1 VNCRAVDSSASLREK
16 GTGMKSIVAAFKFLT
31 ILSRLI
37 RAQPSAAM
45 IGKAA
50 ALFPVVGLVLGL
62 ILVLLARALQNYADV
77 EILSTT
83 LVAFLILAT
92 GGLHLEGLKK
102 TFDAPGL
109 RGSAAWSGSSS
120 SAIGIIAIVFVIL
133 FKIKSIDILE
143 EKLTLALLLT
153 PVMARWAM
161 LVFIYG
167 SHRQSEGDASI
178 IAANVRLWHIIFA
191 TIATLAPATYLL
203 GGTALWIGLSLSI
216 LALLCRALLHKR
228 TGALSRDNYGAVV
241 EASEALSL
249 VLMAS
254 L

>member
-1 VNCRAVDSSASLREK
+1 
-16 GTGMKSIVAAFKFLT
+16 MKSIVAAFKFLT
-31 ILSRLI
+31 ILSRFM
-37 RAQPSAAM
+37 RFQPSAPLV
-45 IGKAA
+45 GKAA

-62 ILVLLARALQNYADV
+62 SLALLARALQNYVDA

-83 LVAFLILAT
+83 LVAFLVLVT

-109 RGSAAWSGSSS
+109 RQSTLASESST
-120 SAIGIIAIVFVIL
+120 SAIGIVAIVLVVL

-143 EKLTLALLLT
+143 EKLTLALLLI
-153 PVMARWAM
+153 PVMARWA
-161 LVFIYG
+161 LLIFIYG
-167 SHRQSEGDASI
+167 SHRHSESDASI
-178 IAANVRLWHIIFA
+178 IAANVKFWHIVFA

-203 GGTALWIGLSLSI
+203 GHIALWIGLSLSI
-216 LALLCRALLHKR
+216 LALLCRALFYKR
-228 TGALSRDNYGAVV
+228 TGALTRDNFGAVV
-241 EASEALSL
+241 EVSEALSL

>member
-1 VNCRAVDSSASLREK
+1 
-16 GTGMKSIVAAFKFLT
+16 MKSIVAAFKFLT
-31 ILSRLI
+31 ILSRFI
-37 RAQPSAAM
+37 RFQPSAPM
-45 IGKAA
+45 VGKAA

-62 ILVLLARALQNYADV
+62 SLALLARALQNYVDA

-83 LVAFLILAT
+83 LVAFLVLVT

-109 RGSAAWSGSSS
+109 RQSTLEPSP
-120 SAIGIIAIVFVIL
+120 SAIGIVAIVLVVL

-153 PVMARWAM
+153 PVMARWA
-161 LVFIYG
+161 LLIFIYG
-167 SHRQSEGDASI
+167 SHRHSEGDTSI
-178 IAANVRLWHIIFA
+178 IAANVKFWHIVFA
-191 TIATLAPATYLL
+191 TIATLAPATYVL
-203 GGTALWIGLSLSI
+203 GHTALWIGLSLSI
-216 LALLCRALLHKR
+216 LALLCRSLFYKR
-228 TGALSRDNYGAVV
+228 TGALTGDNFGAVV
-241 EASEALSL
+241 EVSEALSL

>member
-1 VNCRAVDSSASLREK
+1 
-16 GTGMKSIVAAFKFLT
+16 MKSIVAAFIFLT
-31 ILSRLI
+31 ILSRFI
-37 RAQPSAAM
+37 RFQPSAPTV
-45 IGKAA
+45 GKAA
-50 ALFPVVGLVLGL
+50 ALFPVIGLVLGL
-62 ILVLLARALQNYADV
+62 SLALLARALENFVDA

-83 LVAFLILAT
+83 LVAFLVLVT
-92 GGLHLEGLKK
+92 GGLDLEGLKK

-109 RGSAAWSGSSS
+109 RQSTLGSEPSTSV
-120 SAIGIIAIVFVIL
+120 IGIVAIVFVVL

-167 SHRQSEGDASI
+167 SHRHSEGEASI
-178 IAANVRLWHIIFA
+178 IAANVRFWHIVFA

-203 GGTALWIGLSLSI
+203 GHTALWIGLSLSI
-216 LALLCRALLHKR
+216 LALLCRALFYKR
-228 TGALSRDNYGAVV
+228 NGALTRDNFGAVV
-241 EASEALSL
+241 EGSEVLSL
-249 VLMAS
+249 VLLAS

>member
-1 VNCRAVDSSASLREK
+1 
-16 GTGMKSIVAAFKFLT
+16 MKSIVAAFKFLT

-50 ALFPVVGLVLGL
+50 ALFPVVGLMLGL
-62 ILVLLARALQNYADV
+62 ILVLLARALQNYVDV

-102 TFDAPGL
+102 TCDAPGL
-109 RGSAAWSGSSS
+109 RRSMAGSESSS
-120 SAIGIIAIVFVIL
+120 SAIGIVAIVFVIL
-133 FKIKSIDILE
+133 FKIKSLGILE

-167 SHRQSEGDASI
+167 SHRQSEGEASI
-178 IAANVRLWHIIFA
+178 IALNVRFWHVVFA
-191 TIATLAPATYLL
+191 TVATLAPATYFL
-203 GGTALWIGLSLSI
+203 GSTALWIGLSLSI
-216 LALLCRALLHKR
+216 LVLLCRALFHKR
-228 TGALSRDNYGAVV
+228 TGVLSRDNYGAAV

-249 VLMAS
+249 VLLAT

>member
-1 VNCRAVDSSASLREK
+1 
-16 GTGMKSIVAAFKFLT
+16 MKSIVAAFEFLT
-31 ILSRLI
+31 VFSQLI
-37 RAQPSAAM
+37 RFQTSATM
-45 IGKAA
+45 VGKAA

-62 ILVLLARALQNYADV
+62 SLALLARTLQNYVDV

-83 LVAFLILAT
+83 LVAFLTLAT

-109 RGSAAWSGSSS
+109 RGSPAGSGSSS

-133 FKIKSIDILE
+133 FKIESIDILE
-143 EKLTLALLLT
+143 EKLTLALVLA

-167 SHRQSEGDASI
+167 SHRQSEGEAGI
-178 IAANVRLWHIIFA
+178 IAANVRFWHVVFA

-203 GGTALWIGLSLSI
+203 GGTALWIGLSLSV
-216 LALLCRALLHKR
+216 LALSCRALFHRR
-228 TGALSRDNYGAVV
+228 TGALTRDNYGAVV
-241 EASEALSL
+241 EGSEALSL
-249 VLMAS
+249 VLMAA

>member
-1 VNCRAVDSSASLREK
+1 
-16 GTGMKSIVAAFKFLT
+16 MKRIVAAFQFLT
-31 ILSRLI
+31 ILGRLL
-37 RAQPSAAM
+37 RFQPNALTV
-45 IGKAA
+45 GKAA

-62 ILVLLARALQNYADV
+62 SLALLARALQNYVDA

-83 LVAFLILAT
+83 LVAFLVLVT

-109 RGSAAWSGSSS
+109 RQSTLGGEPST
-120 SAIGIIAIVFVIL
+120 SAIGIVAIVFVVL

-161 LVFIYG
+161 LIFIYG
-167 SHRQSEGDASI
+167 SHRHSEGDTSI
-178 IAANVRLWHIIFA
+178 IAANVKFWHIVFA
-191 TIATLAPATYLL
+191 TIATLAPTTYLL
-203 GGTALWIGLSLSI
+203 GHTALWIGLSLSI
-216 LALLCRALLHKR
+216 LALLCRAFFYKR
-228 TGALSRDNYGAVV
+228 TGALTRDNFGAVV
-241 EASEALSL
+241 EGSEALSL
-249 VLMAS
+249 VLLAS